1 MQKLTALAVKQAK
14 AKDKNYS
21 LADGGGLYLL
31 VKAQGKYWRY
41 NYRFGG
47 KQKTLA
53 IGVYPDK
60 SLAGARLSHQSA
72 REKLNNG
79 IDPSEIRKVEKI
91 TKNLTASD
99 LFDCVAREW
108 FNQKI
113 LDKSASHQAR
123 TLRILEKDLF
133 PVIGSRPASNITAL
147 ELTAVLHKIQTR
159 SVDIAQRAKQV
170 ASAVFRYAVRTGRAE
185 FDPARD
191 LAGALRSRS
200 QKHYPSITQP
210 EEVGHLLIAIDGYK
224 GTAVVKAALQLS
236 ILLFQRPGEIRHME
250 WSEINLEKHLW
261 EIPDTKMKMK
271 QEHIVPLSTQAMSA
285 LSEIRGLT
293 GRGRYVLPSARGGA
307 RPLSENGVRT
317 ALRTLGYNNE
327 TITPHG
333 FRAMARTLLDEV
345 LNFPVDWIEHQLA
358 HAVKDPNGRAY
369 NRTKHLAQR
378 HVMMQ
383 AWGDYLD
390 RLRDGSNNVIPFRQG
405 GRSNA

>member
-1 MQKLTALAVKQAK
+1 MHKLTAMAVKQAK
-14 AKDKNYS
+14 SKDKNYS
-21 LADGGGLYLL
+21 MADGGGLYLL
-31 VKAQGKYWRY
+31 VKVQGKYWRY

-53 IGVYPDK
+53 IGVYPDR
-60 SLAGARLSHQSA
+60 SLADARVLHQSA

-99 LFDCVAREW
+99 LFECVAREW

-133 PVIGSRPASNITAL
+133 PIIGSRPATNITAL

-191 LAGALRSRS
+191 LAGALKSRRP
-200 QKHYPSITQP
+200 KHYSSITRP

-224 GTAVVKAALQLS
+224 GTMVVKTALQLS
-236 ILLFQRPGEIRHME
+236 VLLFQRPGEIRHME
-250 WSEINLEKHLW
+250 WSEINWEKHLW
-261 EIPDTKMKMK
+261 EIPKAKMKMK
-271 QEHIVPLSTQAMSA
+271 QEHIVPLSSQAISA
-285 LSEIRGLT
+285 LSEIHGLT

-333 FRAMARTLLDEV
+333 FRAMARTLLDEE

-369 NRTKHLAQR
+369 NRTKHLSQR
-378 HVMMQ
+378 LGMMQ
-383 AWGDYLD
+383 AWADYLD
-390 RLRDGSNNVIPFRQG
+390 GLRRDKTIKSISGQTR
-405 GRSNA
+405 

>member
-91 TKNLTASD
+91 TKHLTASD

-200 QKHYPSITQP
+200 QKHYSSITQP

-250 WSEINLEKHLW
+250 WSEINWEKHLW
-261 EIPDTKMKMK
+261 EIPDAKMKMK

-327 TITPHG
+327 TMTPHG

-383 AWGDYLD
+383 GWGDYLD
-390 RLRDGSNNVIPFRQG
+390 GLRDCNNCVIPINRE
-405 GRSNA
+405 

>member
-14 AKDKNYS
+14 SKDKNYS
-21 LADGGGLYLL
+21 MVDGGGLYLL
-31 VKAQGKYWRY
+31 VKPQGKYWRY

-53 IGVYPDK
+53 IGVYPDT

-133 PVIGSRPASNITAL
+133 PVIGSRPTSNITAL

-200 QKHYPSITQP
+200 QKHYSSITQP

-250 WSEINLEKHLW
+250 WSEINWEKHLW

-383 AWGDYLD
+383 GWADYLD
-390 RLRDGSNNVIPFRQG
+390 GLRTGNTEAAPFRQA
-405 GRSNA
+405 S

>member
-14 AKDKNYS
+14 SKDRNYS
-21 LADGGGLYLL
+21 MVDGGGLYLL
-31 VKAQGKYWRY
+31 VKPQGKYWRY

-53 IGVYPDK
+53 IGIYPDR
-60 SLAGARLSHQSA
+60 SLADARAHHLSA
-72 REKLNNG
+72 REKLNSG

-91 TKNLTASD
+91 TQNLTTSD
-99 LFDCVAREW
+99 LFECVAREW

-113 LDKSASHQAR
+113 LHKSASHQAR

-133 PVIGSRPASNITAL
+133 PVIGSRPASNITWL

-191 LAGALRSRS
+191 LARALRSRR
-200 QKHYPSITQP
+200 QKHYSSITQP
-210 EEVGHLLIAIDGYK
+210 EEVGHLLIAIDSYK

-250 WSEINLEKHLW
+250 WSEINWEKHLW
-261 EIPDTKMKMK
+261 QIPDAKMKMK
-271 QEHIVPLSTQAMSA
+271 QEHIVPLSSQAMSA
-285 LSEIRGLT
+285 LSEIHGLT

-333 FRAMARTLLDEV
+333 FRAMARTLLDEE

-369 NRTKHLAQR
+369 NRTKHLSQR
-378 HVMMQ
+378 HGMMQ
-383 AWGDYLD
+383 AWADYLD
-390 RLRDGSNNVIPFRQG
+390 GLRRDKTIKSISGQTR
-405 GRSNA
+405 

>member
-1 MQKLTALAVKQAK
+1 MHKLTAMAVKQAK
-14 AKDKNYS
+14 SKDKNYS
-21 LADGGGLYLL
+21 MADGGGLYLL
-31 VKAQGKYWRY
+31 VKVQGKYWRY

-53 IGVYPDK
+53 IGVYPDR
-60 SLAGARLSHQSA
+60 SLADARVLHQSA

-99 LFDCVAREW
+99 LFECVAREW

-133 PVIGSRPASNITAL
+133 PIIGSRPATNITAL

-191 LAGALRSRS
+191 LAGALKSRRP
-200 QKHYPSITQP
+200 KHYSSITRP

-224 GTAVVKAALQLS
+224 GTMVVKTALQLS
-236 ILLFQRPGEIRHME
+236 VLLFQRPGEIRHME
-250 WSEINLEKHLW
+250 WSEINWEKHLW
-261 EIPDTKMKMK
+261 EIPKAKMKMK
-271 QEHIVPLSTQAMSA
+271 QEHIVPLSSQAISA
-285 LSEIRGLT
+285 LSEIHGLT

-333 FRAMARTLLDEV
+333 FRAMARTLLDEE

-369 NRTKHLAQR
+369 NRTKHLSQR
-378 HVMMQ
+378 LEMMQ
-383 AWGDYLD
+383 AWADYLD
-390 RLRDGSNNVIPFRQG
+390 GLRRDKTIKSISGQTR
-405 GRSNA
+405 

>member
-210 EEVGHLLIAIDGYK
+210 EEVGHLLIAVDGYK

-250 WSEINLEKHLW
+250 WSEISWEKHLW

-383 AWGDYLD
+383 GWADYLD
-390 RLRDGSNNVIPFRQG
+390 ELRTGKN
-405 GRSNA
+405 

>member
-91 TKNLTASD
+91 TKHLTASD

-200 QKHYPSITQP
+200 QKHYSSITQP

-250 WSEINLEKHLW
+250 WSEINWEKHLW
-261 EIPDTKMKMK
+261 EIPDAKMKMK
-271 QEHIVPLSTQAMSA
+271 QEHIVPLSTQAISA
-285 LSEIRGLT
+285 LTDIRGLT

-333 FRAMARTLLDEV
+333 FRAMARTLLDEE

-383 AWGDYLD
+383 GWGDYLD
-390 RLRDGSNNVIPFRQG
+390 GLRGGNNCVIPINRE
-405 GRSNA
+405 

>member
-60 SLAGARLSHQSA
+60 SLAGARLLHQSA

-200 QKHYPSITQP
+200 QKHYSSITQP

-250 WSEINLEKHLW
+250 WSEINWEKHLW
-261 EIPDTKMKMK
+261 EIPDAKMKMK
-271 QEHIVPLSTQAMSA
+271 QEHIVPLSTQAMSV
-285 LSEIRGLT
+285 LSEIRALT

-333 FRAMARTLLDEV
+333 FRAMARTLLDEE

-383 AWGDYLD
+383 GWGDYLD
-390 RLRDGSNNVIPFRQG
+390 GLRGGNNCVIPINRE
-405 GRSNA
+405 